1 MLAGR
6 SWDRASRMGG
16 RQTAEAGCLVGKT
29 LWLDV
34 GLQYRGRASPPG
46 EEEVGVGGPLDLYQ
60 LIKVA
65 PFTMRLT
72 VQKSLP
78 SSPPSPLCNGTNL
91 VASSV
96 LYDTI

>member
-1 MLAGR
+1 
-6 SWDRASRMGG
+6 MGG

-29 LWLDV
+29 LWLVV
-34 GLQYRGRASPPG
+34 GLQYRGRASPPE

-60 LIKVA
+60 LTKVA